1 MAISD
6 EYDYSAMFP
15 FIEEF
20 RNPFSDRPF
29 ITEMEENYGSLWQL
43 KNCVIGWTLG
53 VSRHNG
59 HVHLLHKE
67 ANSPAF
73 LPLNV
78 FEKVILLEQFHGQYI
93 VIGIQAVT
101 PKGSELQHVHS
112 IVVKVGIGC
121 TQFDVDGMLNSLRAS
136 DQVDSESRRLNQ
148 ILQVLTRYSR
158 PARSTSA
165 APRPGVTS
173 IDASHVTASG
183 SGVQASNSRSTARPT
198 GRATPRVRSRIQEEL
213 PESSQKR
220 QRSSAGAGS
229 SGSGLTHVDNRG
241 GGEIQDVPLYE
252 KFTTTQ
258 KEFWESYSSSF
269 IFGQQAYSVDIAQC

>member
-6 EYDYSAMFP
+6 EYDYSAMSP

-59 HVHLLHKE
+59 HVHFLYKE

-101 PKGSELQHVHS
+101 PEGSELQHVHS
-112 IVVKVGIGC
+112 IVVKVGGRC
-121 TQFDVDGMLNSLRAS
+121 VQFDVDGMLNNLSSSGQGELAELLRSKYSSWMAT
-136 DQVDSESRRLNQ
+136 DIDSENRRLNQ
-148 ILQVLTRYSR
+148 ILQALVRYSR
-158 PARSTSA
+158 PAKSASA
-165 APRPGVTS
+165 APRARVTPV
-173 IDASHVTASG
+173 DASHVTASG
-183 SGVQASNSRSTARPT
+183 SGAQASNSRSIDRPLVELLP
-198 GRATPRVRSRIQEEL
+198 GYGVASRMSSWSHH
-213 PESSQKR
+213 ESGKGHQ
-220 QRSSAGAGS
+220 
-229 SGSGLTHVDNRG
+229 
-241 GGEIQDVPLYE
+241 P
-252 KFTTTQ
+252 
-258 KEFWESYSSSF
+258 
-269 IFGQQAYSVDIAQC
+269 AQVALAPV